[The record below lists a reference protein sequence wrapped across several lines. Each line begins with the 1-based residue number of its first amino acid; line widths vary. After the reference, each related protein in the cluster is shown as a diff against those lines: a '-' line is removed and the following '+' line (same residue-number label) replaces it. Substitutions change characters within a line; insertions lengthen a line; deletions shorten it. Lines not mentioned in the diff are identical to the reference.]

1 MTDASPKTAR
11 RIAVAHPDGL
21 HRCPWPGQDAAY
33 LAYHDEEWG
42 VPEFDSRA
50 LFEKL
55 LLDGFQAGLS
65 WISILRKRENFR
77 AAFDGFDPEKIAAYD
92 ATKVESLMADAGI
105 IRNRAKITGA
115 VVSAGLYLDLE
126 ATKGFSSTI
135 WDFVDGR
142 PIVNHFRAMEE
153 VPAATPLSEKLS
165 KDLKKRGFKFCGPTI
180 IYAFMQAVGMVNDH
194 LVDCHRHTA
203 CQAYNRGEP

>member
-1 MTDASPKTAR
+1 MTDTTAR

-21 HRCPWPGQDAAY
+21 HRCPWPGRDTAY

-42 VPEFDSRA
+42 VLEYDSRA

-92 ATKVESLMADAGI
+92 AAKVESLMANAGI

-115 VVSAGLYLDLE
+115 VVSARLYLDLE
-126 ATKGFSSTI
+126 ATQGFSSTL

-165 KDLKKRGFKFCGPTI
+165 RDLKKRGFKFCGPTI

-194 LVDCHRHTA
+194 LVDCHRHAA
-203 CQAYNRGEP
+203 CQASHRSEP

>member
-1 MTDASPKTAR
+1 MTDTTAR
-11 RIAVAHPDGL
+11 QLAVAHPDGH

-33 LAYHDEEWG
+33 LAYHDDEWG

-77 AAFDGFDPEKIAAYD
+77 VAFDGFDPETIAAYD
-92 ATKVESLMADAGI
+92 SAKVERLMADAGI

-115 VVSAGLYLDLE
+115 VFSARLYLDLE
-126 ATKGFSSTI
+126 ANQGFSNYL

-153 VPAATPLSEKLS
+153 VPAPRPCRKNCPGTSKSAASNSAARPSFTLSCRRS
-165 KDLKKRGFKFCGPTI
+165 AWSTI
-180 IYAFMQAVGMVNDH
+180 ISWTATGMWPVR
-194 LVDCHRHTA
+194 LRTEARH
-203 CQAYNRGEP
+203 E

>member
-1 MTDASPKTAR
+1 MTDTTAR
-11 RIAVAHPDGL
+11 RIAVAHPDGR

-33 LAYHDEEWG
+33 LAYHDDEWG

-77 AAFDGFDPEKIAAYD
+77 AAFDGFDPEKIAAFD
-92 ATKVESLMADAGI
+92 AAKIESLMADAGI

-115 VVSAGLYLDLE
+115 VVSDDFTSILRRHRAFPAISGTLS
-126 ATKGFSSTI
+126 TGGRSSI
-135 WDFVDGR
+135 ISGR
-142 PIVNHFRAMEE
+142 WRRFR
-153 VPAATPLSEKLS
+153 PPRPCRKNCPRT
-165 KDLKKRGFKFCGPTI
+165 
-180 IYAFMQAVGMVNDH
+180 
-194 LVDCHRHTA
+194 
-203 CQAYNRGEP
+203 

>member
-1 MTDASPKTAR
+1 MTDAPSKIE

-42 VPEFDSRA
+42 VPERDSRA

-77 AAFDGFDPEKIAAYD
+77 AAFDGFDPGKIAAYD
-92 ATKVESLMADAGI
+92 APKVESLMADAGI

-115 VVSAGLYLDLE
+115 VVSARLYLEIE
-126 ATKGFSSTI
+126 AAQGFSNYI

-142 PIVNHFRAMEE
+142 PIVNHFRAMAE

-165 KDLKKRGFKFCGPTI
+165 RDLKKRGFKFCGPTI
-180 IYAFMQAVGMVNDH
+180 IYAFMQAVGMINDH
-194 LVDCHRHTA
+194 LVDCHRHAA
-203 CQAYNRGEP
+203 CQASHRGEP

>member
-1 MTDASPKTAR
+1 MIDTTAR

-42 VPEFDSRA
+42 VPEYDSRA

-115 VVSAGLYLDLE
+115 IVSARLYLELE
-126 ATKGFSSTI
+126 ATQGFSSFI
-135 WDFVDGR
+135 WDYVDGR

-203 CQAYNRGEP
+203 CQAAHRGPA